1 VSLAEQPLVGSG
13 SARAVH
19 GHSAGADAVVLPVAG
34 AGSVGSTG
42 ATGGPG
48 APGVSAALR
57 ELGLQPATV
66 DGPGWLAALADA
78 AEPADEPD
86 VALVVAAGSL
96 DVSAVALLDLL
107 DRPGDPTAVATVERD
122 ALDGDDTG
130 LTVLRVEREQR
141 RVHSVGTTRHTV
153 TRPTS
158 YALGVLRIAAS
169 KRGEAARLWRD
180 AAASRSAADP
190 AIDPFDLALLV
201 LVRGGLDVGAIALGP
216 FTFTRG
222 AAHSSGAPGSPWQQ
236 RLAGASRGGDGFFS
250 TYVVRPL
257 SRRLTGFG
265 LRRGW
270 TPNVVTVSS
279 LAVGLLASGLAAV
292 DNRWAWVAA
301 AVLLQ
306 LALVVDCVDGEIARY
321 TRRFSALGAWLDAV
335 GDRVKEYSLIAAV
348 ASVAVRRGES
358 MWLLATVAMV
368 LITMRHLEDYAYY
381 QRNRTARLLVV
392 ADQLDVD
399 EPRDLGAPDA
409 RVTVPAPRHGRDEV
423 VYWVKKVLH
432 LPIAERYLLLSIGLV
447 TFNARV
453 LLWAITVAVAI
464 ALVWTQGGRT
474 AKALLGID
482 EYRPD
487 RALSPQRWGH
497 MDFQVDLGPLARLA
511 GRLVALPFL
520 AAVVGSVIVGGA
532 ATIVAVTRETSWLVV
547 GLVLV
552 GALLVGAGSRPP
564 LQDRLGWQASS
575 LLWGAEAAL
584 VLALVNPLPESAE
597 WCGYAYLAAVAWHRY
612 DVVYRLRDT
621 GRPAAAWVT
630 TVTLGVDGRWVA
642 LAVVAALGGPL
653 QAVLVWAAVALFLV
667 YAVESARG
675 WRAWARDEARGAD
688 DETDSE
694 VAV

>member
-1 VSLAEQPLVGSG
+1 VSLAEQPLVGSDT
-13 SARAVH
+13 ARAVH
-19 GHSAGADAVVLPVAG
+19 GHSAGADAVLLPPVA
-34 AGSVGSTG
+34 V
-42 ATGGPG
+42 PG
-48 APGVSAALR
+48 IADALR
-57 ELGLQPATV
+57 GLGLEPETL

-78 AEPADEPD
+78 AEAAERDADPEPG
-86 VALVVAAGSL
+86 VGPGAALVVASGSL
-96 DVSAVALLDLL
+96 DVTAVALLDLL
-107 DRPGDPTAVATVERD
+107 DRPGDPTAVATVERE

-158 YALGVLRIAAS
+158 YALGVLRVSAS
-169 KRGEAARLWRD
+169 KRGEAARLWRE
-180 AAASRSAADP
+180 AAATRSAADP
-190 AIDPFDLALLV
+190 TIDPFDLALLV
-201 LVRGGLDVGAIALGP
+201 LVRGGLDIGAVALGP
-216 FTFTRG
+216 FSFTRG
-222 AAHSSGAPGSPWQQ
+222 SAHSTGAPGSPWQQ

-265 LRRGW
+265 LARGW

-292 DNRWAWVAA
+292 DDHWAWVAA

-306 LALVVDCVDGEIARY
+306 LALVVDCVDGEIARF

-381 QRNRTARLLVV
+381 HRNRSTRLTMV
-392 ADQLDVD
+392 ADQLAVD
-399 EPRDLGAPDA
+399 EPRDLGGPDA
-409 RVTVPAPRHGRDEV
+409 RTTVPAPRHGRAEV

-447 TFNARV
+447 TFNARL
-453 LLWAITVAVAI
+453 LLWTITIAVAI

-474 AKALLGID
+474 AKALLGVD
-482 EYRPD
+482 GFRRD
-487 RALSPQRWGH
+487 RGLSPGQWGH
-497 MDFQVDLGPLARLA
+497 LDFQVDLGPLARFA
-511 GRLVALPFL
+511 GRVVALPFS
-520 AAVVGSVIVGGA
+520 AAIAGSVLVGGA
-532 ATIVAVTRETSWLVV
+532 ATIVAATRETSWLVV
-547 GLVLV
+547 ALVVAGAVLV
-552 GALLVGAGSRPP
+552 GAGCRPP

-597 WCGYAYLAAVAWHRY
+597 WCGYVYLAAVAWHRY

-630 TVTLGVDGRWVA
+630 AVTLGVDGRWVA
-642 LAVVAALGGPL
+642 LALVAALGGPL
-653 QAVLVWAAVALFLV
+653 QAVLVWGAVAMFLV

-675 WRAWARDEARGAD
+675 WRAWAHDESRGDDDEA
-688 DETDSE
+688 DSE
-694 VAV
+694 VEV